1 MNTTQ
6 IYLGSSTLQ
15 TAAKTVAGEIVT
27 LANEAYFKISN
38 FDAMPP
44 FFMNIVS
51 DSDLWMFISSNGA
64 LTAGRRNPDNAIF
77 PYYTDDRIYD
87 SDEITGGKTI
97 VLVKKGGKTFLWE
110 PFSARYEGV
119 YSCTRNIYKN
129 IVGNKLVFEE
139 VNHDLGLS
147 FQYAWKNCDAFGFVK
162 KSRVVNLNEVTV
174 AISMLDGIQNVLPAM
189 VERKFQLEYSTLV
202 DGYKKNELI
211 GDSRLAIFMLSSVP
225 TDEAEPSE
233 SLKANAVW
241 SCGMENAKVLL
252 SSGQLDAFRNGRDVH
267 TEKDVRALRGAY
279 FLQGE
284 FALSPNGE
292 KDWYIVAD
300 LNKTHKDVASLSKL
314 LASDE
319 DLAARLEEEIN
330 ADSDRLSIKIAQADG
345 GQLTADPRNVFR
357 HFSNTL
363 YNIMRG
369 GIFDD
374 GYVVDKHD
382 FQKFIQTANKATA
395 EKFATVF
402 DELPEQFNFND
413 LASRLSTA
421 DRDLQ
426 RLYVQYLP
434 LIFSRRHG
442 DPSRPWNQFSI
453 DLRDEFGNKKLDYQG
468 NWRDIFQNWEALA
481 LSYPEYLENMI
492 SKFLSASTADG
503 YNPYR
508 VIRDGFDWEIIDPA
522 DPWSYIGYWGDH
534 QIIYLLKL
542 LELSHKYHP
551 GKLQSLLGKEVFA
564 YANVPYRIKSYA
576 AVLENPHDTID
587 FDAELNEWIEERVE
601 AIGEDGKYLALANG
615 EIYHVSLLEKLLV
628 PVLVK
633 MSNFVPGAGIWMNTQ
648 RPEWNDANNAL
659 VGYGASMVTL
669 CYLRRF
675 FEFSQAFFQSA
686 DAGRVEISEEV
697 LTFFNQL
704 KDGLEKFQGLLTGD
718 FDDKERKKFL
728 DHFGEAGSDY
738 RMTLYKAGFSG
749 KKQPLAISDILSFL
763 ELGMKYIDHSI
774 ASNQREDNLYHAY
787 NLIDLREK
795 DAVSIRRLYE
805 MLEGQVAVLSSGYL
819 TAEAANALLASLR
832 KSILYREDQHS
843 YLLYPNRNLP
853 RFTEKNNIPEKMIQA
868 SGLSADSAV
877 LNNESVLIKGASGTW
892 HFNSNMHNARLLK
905 ETLIELRAGGSEIT
919 DEEISS
925 TLEIYEKI
933 FDHQSFTGRS
943 GTFYKYEGL
952 GSIYWHMVSKLL
964 LAVQDTFFW
973 AIEAGASAE
982 SLAALRAHYYD
993 IREGIGI
1000 HKSPEVYGAFST
1012 DAYSHTPG
1020 HSGAQQPGMTGQ
1032 VKEDILSRFGE
1043 FGIVIQDGKI
1053 RFNPA
1058 LLSKEEFLSS
1068 PQTFTYYDVN
1078 NQQQSIAL
1086 DAGTLAFTMCQVPF
1100 VFVLANEKS
1109 VFVTGSD
1116 GRENEMTAYE
1126 IGAALSRSIFQRDG
1140 NVKQVRVT
1148 ITA

>member
-6 IYLGSSTLQ
+6 IYLGSNTLQ

-51 DSDLWMFISSNGA
+51 DADLWMFISSNGA
-64 LTAGRRNPDNAIF
+64 LTAGRRNPDNALF

-87 SDEITGGKTI
+87 SNEITGSKTI
-97 VLVKKGGKTFLWE
+97 VLLNKDDKTFLWE
-110 PFSARYEGV
+110 PFSTKYEGV
-119 YSCTRNIYKN
+119 YRYSRNIYKN
-129 IVGNKLVFEE
+129 IIGNKLVFEE
-139 VNHDLGLS
+139 INHDLGVS
-147 FQYAWKNCDAFGFVK
+147 FRYAWYNCDTFGFVK
-162 KSRVVNLNEVTV
+162 KSEVINHNTSAVTV
-174 AISMLDGIQNVLPAM
+174 NILDGIQNILPAM
-189 VERKFQLEYSTLV
+189 VDRKFQLEYSTLV
-202 DGYKKNELI
+202 DGYKKSELLAD
-211 GDSRLAIFMLSSVP
+211 GRLAVFTLSSVP
-225 TDEAEPSE
+225 TDKAEPSE
-233 SLKANAVW
+233 SLKANIVW
-241 SCGMENAKVLL
+241 SEGLSNATILL
-252 SSGQLDAFRNGRDVH
+252 SSQQLDAFRNGLAVNA
-267 TEKDVRALRGAY
+267 EKDVRAARGAY
-279 FLQGE
+279 FLQTE
-284 FALSPNGE
+284 ITLSPNGE

-300 LNKTHKDVASLSKL
+300 LNKTHRDIVALSGTLSSEKN
-314 LASDE
+314 LAQ
-319 DLAARLEEEIN
+319 RLETEVRQ
-330 ADSDRLSIKIAQADG
+330 DSEQLKIKIAQADG
-345 GQLTADPRNVFR
+345 TQLTADPRNVFR

-369 GIFDD
+369 GIFDN
-374 GYVVDKHD
+374 GYVVDKDD
-382 FQKFIQTANKATA
+382 FLKFVETANKPVAKKHATLLEA
-395 EKFATVF
+395 
-402 DELPEQFNFND
+402 LPAQFNFND
-413 LASRLSTA
+413 LSNHLSTS
-421 DRDLQ
+421 DGELEG
-426 RLYVQYLP
+426 LYAQYLP
-434 LIFSRRHG
+434 LTFSRRHG

-453 DLRDEFGNKKLDYQG
+453 DLRDEAGNKKLDYQG

-481 LSYPEYLENMI
+481 LSYPEYLESMI
-492 SKFLSASTADG
+492 GKFLSASTADG

-551 GKLQSLLGKEVFA
+551 GKLQSLLGKEIFT
-564 YANVPYRIKSYA
+564 YANVPYRIKSYEDI
-576 AVLENPHDTID
+576 LENPHDTID
-587 FDAELNEWIEERVE
+587 FDFELNEWIEQRVE
-601 AIGEDGKYLALANG
+601 AMGEDGKFVALANG
-615 EIYHVSLLEKLLV
+615 DVYQVSLLEKLLV

-633 MSNFVPGAGIWMNTQ
+633 LSNFVPDAGIWMNTQ

-675 FEFSQAFFQSA
+675 FEFGLTFFQAA
-686 DAGRVEISEEV
+686 DDASVAVSEEV

-704 KDGLEKFQGLLTGD
+704 KDTLENFQGQLSGGI
-718 FDDKERKKFL
+718 DDTERKKFL
-728 DHFGEAGSDY
+728 DQVGQAGSEY
-738 RMTLYKAGFSG
+738 RLNLYEKGFSG
-749 KKQPLAISDILSFL
+749 ERGTLAISDVVAFL
-763 ELGMKYIDHSI
+763 ELGMTYFDHSI
-774 ASNQREDNLYHAY
+774 KNNQREDNLYHAY
-787 NLIDLREK
+787 NLIDLRDK
-795 DAVSIRRLYE
+795 DAVSIRYLYE

-819 TAEAANALLASLR
+819 SAEASNTLLTSLR
-832 KSILYREDQHS
+832 QSVLYREDQDS
-843 YLLYPNRNLP
+843 YLLYPNRQLP
-853 RFTEKNNIPEKMIQA
+853 RFTEKNNVSTKMIAA
-868 SGLSADSAV
+868 SGLTENSAV
-877 LNNESVLIKGASGTW
+877 FNDENILLQDASGAW
-892 HFNSNMHNARLLK
+892 HFNSKLRNARLLK
-905 ETLIELRAGGSEIT
+905 EALLASKADGAELNEQEIEQV
-919 DEEISS
+919 
-925 TLEIYEKI
+925 LEIYETT

-964 LAVQDTFFW
+964 LAVQDTYFRTM
-973 AIEAGASAE
+973 AAGAEGAELSA
-982 SLAALRAHYYD
+982 LQAHYYD

-1043 FGIVIQDGKI
+1043 FGIVVEDGKI
-1053 RFNPA
+1053 CFNPA

-1100 VFVLANEKS
+1100 VFALANEKN
-1109 VFVTGSD
+1109 VFVTGKD
-1116 GRENEMTAYE
+1116 GSENAMTAYE
-1126 IGAALSRSIFQRDG
+1126 IDAERSRSIFHRDG
-1140 NVKQVRVT
+1140 NIKQVRVT
-1148 ITA
+1148 ITF

>member
-1 MNTTQ
+1 MKTTQ
-6 IYLGSSTLQ
+6 ICLGNNALQ

-38 FDAMPP
+38 YDAMPP

-64 LTAGRRNPDNAIF
+64 LTAGRRNPDNALF

-87 SDEITGGKTI
+87 SNEITGGKTI
-97 VLVKKGGKTFLWE
+97 MLVKKDRKTFLWE

-119 YSCTRNIYKN
+119 YSYTRNIYKN
-129 IVGNKLVFEE
+129 IIGNKLLFEE
-139 VNHDLGLS
+139 INHDLGIS

-162 KSRVVNLNEVTV
+162 KSRIANLNESTV
-174 AISMLDGIQNVLPAM
+174 EIRMLDGIQNILPAM

-202 DGYKKNELI
+202 DGYKKSELL
-211 GDSRLAIFMLSSVP
+211 GNSRLAVYTLSSVP
-225 TDEAEPSE
+225 TDKAEPSE

-241 SCGMENAKVLL
+241 SIGIDNAKILL
-252 SSGQLDAFRNGRDVH
+252 SSRQLDAFRNGRGVH
-267 TEKDVRALRGAY
+267 TEKDVRAARGAY

-284 FALSPNGE
+284 FTLSPNGE
-292 KDWYIVAD
+292 KDWHIVAD
-300 LNKTHKDVASLSKL
+300 LNKTHKDVAALSHL
-314 LASDE
+314 LATDK
-319 DLAARLEEEIN
+319 DLAARITGEIN

-345 GQLTADPRNVFR
+345 VQLTADPRNVFR

-374 GYVVDKHD
+374 GYVVDKND
-382 FQKFIQTANKATA
+382 FRKFIQTANKAAA
-395 EKFATVF
+395 EKFAPIF
-402 DELPEQFNFND
+402 DELPAQFNFND
-413 LASRLSTA
+413 IANRLSTA
-421 DRDLQ
+421 DRDLE
-426 RLYVQYLP
+426 RLYAQYLP

-453 DLRDEFGNKKLDYQG
+453 DLRDEYGNKKLDYQG

-551 GKLQSLLGKEVFA
+551 GKLQSLLGKETFT
-564 YANVPYRIKSYA
+564 YANVPYKIKPYA
-576 AVLENPHDTID
+576 DILENPHDTID
-587 FDAELNEWIEERVE
+587 FDFELNEWIENRVA
-601 AIGEDGKYLALANG
+601 AIGEDGKFLALADG

-628 PVLVK
+628 PGLVK
-633 MSNFVPGAGIWMNTQ
+633 LSSFVPGAGIWMNTQ

-675 FEFSQAFFQSA
+675 FEFAQTFFQTA
-686 DAGRVEISEEV
+686 DAGRVAVSEEV

-704 KDGLEKFQGLLTGD
+704 KAGLEKFQGLLSGEISSQ
-718 FDDKERKKFL
+718 ERKKFL
-728 DHFGEAGSDY
+728 DNFGQAGSDY
-738 RMTLYKAGFSG
+738 RMIIYKEGFSG
-749 KKQPLAISDILSFL
+749 KKGALAISEILSFL
-763 ELGMKYIDHSI
+763 ALGMKYIDHSI
-774 ASNQREDNLYHAY
+774 ASNEREDELYHAY
-787 NLIDLREK
+787 NLIDLRVK

-819 TAEAANALLASLR
+819 SVEAANSLLASLR
-832 KSILYREDQHS
+832 KSALYREDQHS

-853 RFTEKNNIPEKMIQA
+853 RFTEKNNIPEKVMQA
-868 SGLSADSAV
+868 SGLSGESAV
-877 LNNESVLIKGASGTW
+877 LNNESILIQGESGTW
-892 HFNSNMHNARLLK
+892 HFNSNMHNARLLA
-905 ETLIELRAGGSEIT
+905 EALNELRESGAKISDAEIN
-919 DEEISS
+919 SV
-925 TLEIYEKI
+925 LEIYENI

-973 AIEAGASAE
+973 AIEANASAE
-982 SLAALRAHYYD
+982 SVATLRAHYYD
-993 IREGIGI
+993 IREGLGI

-1043 FGIVIQDGKI
+1043 FGIVVRAGKI
-1053 RFNPA
+1053 CFNPA

-1068 PQTFTYYDVN
+1068 AQTFTYYDVN

-1100 VFVLANEKS
+1100 VLVLANEKN
-1109 VFVTGSD
+1109 VFVTGKD
-1116 GRENEMTAYE
+1116 GAETEMRGYE
-1126 IGAALSRSIFQRDG
+1126 INAALSRSIFHRDG
-1140 NVKQVRVT
+1140 NVKQVRVAIT
-1148 ITA
+1148 I

>member
-1 MNTTQ
+1 METTQ
-6 IYLGSSTLQ
+6 IFLGNNSLQ

-27 LANEAYFKISN
+27 LATEKYFKISN
-38 FDAMPP
+38 YDAMPP

-64 LTAGRRNPDNAIF
+64 LTAGRRNPDNALF

-87 SDEITGGKTI
+87 SNEITGSKTI
-97 VLVKKGGKTFLWE
+97 VLVKKDGKTLLWE
-110 PFSARYEGV
+110 PFSSKYEGV
-119 YSCTRNIYKN
+119 YSYTRNIYKN
-129 IVGNKLVFEE
+129 IIGNKLVFEE

-147 FQYAWKNCDAFGFVK
+147 FQYAWENCDAFGFVK
-162 KSRVVNLNEVTV
+162 KSRVTNLNDVT
-174 AISMLDGIQNVLPAM
+174 AEIRLLDGVQNILPAM

-202 DGYKKNELI
+202 DGYKKSELL
-211 GDSRLAIFMLSSVP
+211 GDSRLAVFTLSSVP
-225 TDEAEPSE
+225 TDKAEPSE
-233 SLKANAVW
+233 SLKANTVW
-241 SCGMENAKVLL
+241 SSGMENAKILL
-252 SSGQLDAFRNGRDVH
+252 SSGQLDAFRNGLAVS
-267 TEKDVRALRGAY
+267 TENDVRAARGAY

-284 FALSPNGE
+284 FTLSPNGE

-300 LNKTHKDVASLSKL
+300 LNKTHKDVVTLSQL
-314 LASDE
+314 LASGE
-319 DLAARLEEEIN
+319 DLPARITAEIS
-330 ADSDRLSIKIAQADG
+330 ADNDRLDMKIAQADG

-374 GYVVDKHD
+374 GYVVDKND
-382 FQKFIQTANKATA
+382 FQKFIQTANKAAA
-395 EKFATVF
+395 EKFATIF
-402 DELPEQFNFND
+402 DELPAQFNFND
-413 LASRLSTA
+413 LAKRLSTA
-421 DRDLQ
+421 DRDLE
-426 RLYVQYLP
+426 RLYGQYLP

-453 DLRDEFGNKKLDYQG
+453 DLRDEAGNKMLDYQG

-492 SKFLSASTADG
+492 GKFLSASTADG

-508 VIRDGFDWEIIDPA
+508 VMRDGFDWEIIDPV

-551 GKLQSLLGKEVFA
+551 GKLQSLLGKEIFT
-564 YANVPYRIKSYA
+564 YANVPYKIKPYA
-576 AVLENPHDTID
+576 DILENPHDTID
-587 FDAELNEWIEERVE
+587 FDFELNEWIEDRVA
-601 AIGEDGKYLALANG
+601 AIGEDGKFLALADG

-633 MSNFVPGAGIWMNTQ
+633 LSNFVPGAGIWMNTQ

-675 FEFSQAFFQSA
+675 FEFGLTFFPAA
-686 DAGRVEISEEV
+686 DAGQVEVSEEV
-697 LTFFNQL
+697 LAFFNQL
-704 KDGLEKFQGLLTGD
+704 KTGLEKFQGLLSGD
-718 FDDKERKKFL
+718 IDDKARKDFL
-728 DHFGEAGSDY
+728 DHFGQAGSDY
-738 RMTLYKAGFSG
+738 RMTLYKEGFSG
-749 KKQPLAISDILSFL
+749 KKQSLAINDMRTFL
-763 ELGMKYIDHSI
+763 ELGLKYIDHSI

-795 DAVSIRRLYE
+795 DAVSIRHLYE

-819 TAEAANALLASLR
+819 TAEDSDTLLTALRQSV
-832 KSILYREDQHS
+832 LYREDQNS
-843 YLLYPNRNLP
+843 YLLYPNRQLP
-853 RFTEKNNIPEKMIQA
+853 RFTEKNNISGKMIAA
-868 SGLSADSAV
+868 SGLSENCAV
-877 LNNESVLIKGASGTW
+877 FNNENIMTRDASGVW
-892 HFNSNMHNARLLK
+892 HFNSKLRNARLLREALLAVREDGTELSDQEIAK
-905 ETLIELRAGGSEIT
+905 TL
-919 DEEISS
+919 D
-925 TLEIYEKI
+925 IYETT

-964 LAVQDTFFW
+964 LAVQDTFFG
-973 AIEAGASAE
+973 AMETNASAE
-982 SLAALRAHYYD
+982 SLTALRAHYYD

-1043 FGIVIQDGKI
+1043 FGIVIRAGKI
-1053 RFNPA
+1053 CFNPA

-1078 NQQQSIAL
+1078 NQQETIAL

-1100 VFVLANEKS
+1100 VFVLANEKN
-1109 VFVTGSD
+1109 VFVTGKD
-1116 GRENEMTAYE
+1116 GNENEMAGYE
-1126 IGAALSRSIFQRDG
+1126 IDTALSRSIFQRDG
-1140 NVKQVRVT
+1140 NVKQVRVQI
-1148 ITA
+1148 IT